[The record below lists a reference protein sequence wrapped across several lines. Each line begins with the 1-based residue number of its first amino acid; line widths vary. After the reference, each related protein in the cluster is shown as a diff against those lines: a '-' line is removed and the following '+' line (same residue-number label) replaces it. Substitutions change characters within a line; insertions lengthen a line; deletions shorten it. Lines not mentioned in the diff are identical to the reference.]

1 MTWGDLFTY
10 RVLLVYIT
18 AATVAE
24 RPTMKCWG
32 TNIVALVGE
41 LEIKINRLA
50 YQIMCQFD

>member
-10 RVLLVYIT
+10 RVMLVLT
-18 AATVAE
+18 AATVVE

-32 TNIVALVGE
+32 TNIVVLVGE